1 MTSVCFYFQVHQPFR
16 LRKDYDFFRI
26 GSDHFYEDDQANG
39 GILNKVAD
47 KCYRPMNQL
56 LLEEIHRW
64 KGRFRVAFSISGV
77 CLEQMERWTPDVI
90 ESFQRLVDTG
100 CVEILSETYYH
111 SLASLFSPDEFVEQ
125 IRLHREKVLQLF
137 NYDPVVFRNTEL
149 IFQDRIATIIE
160 ELGYRGMIAEGADR
174 ILGWRSPNY
183 LYQPAPCRRMAL
195 LLKNYRL
202 SDDIA
207 FRFSNRG
214 WESWPLHSETF
225 ASWVH
230 QVAGNGEVIN
240 LFMDYET
247 FGEHQWADTG
257 IFDFMR
263 ALPRDVLAHPDFRF
277 ATPREVIERYQPI
290 GKLSFPDPV
299 SWADIDRDLTAWL
312 GNSIQDSSAE
322 RIYRLEGLVKSLGD
336 PELLHTW
343 RKLQTSDHFYYMCT
357 KWFADGDV
365 HKYFSPYESP
375 YDAHVIYNNV
385 VSDFEE
391 TLYRIWNERNDQAAL
406 GSRRSPLLDMAFVD

>member
-26 GSDHFYEDDQANG
+26 GTDHHYEDDFANAS
-39 GILNKVAD
+39 ILNKVAD

-64 KGRFRVAFSISGV
+64 KGQFRVSFSISGV
-77 CLEQMERWTPDVI
+77 CLEQMERWAPDVI

-111 SLASLFSPDEFVEQ
+111 SLASLFSPEDFVAQ
-125 IRLHREKVLQLF
+125 IRLHRQKVLDLF
-137 NYDPVVFRNTEL
+137 DYDPVVFRNTEL
-149 IFQDRIATIIE
+149 IFQNEIGRLVE
-160 ELGYRGMIAEGADR
+160 ELGYRGVIAEGADR

-183 LYQPAPCRRMAL
+183 LYQPAPCRKLAL
-195 LLKNYRL
+195 LLKNYQL

-214 WESWPLHSETF
+214 WASWPLRSETF
-225 ASWVH
+225 AHWVH

-247 FGEHQWADTG
+247 FGEHQWADSG
-257 IFDFMR
+257 IFEFMR
-263 ALPRDVLAHPDFRF
+263 ALPGDVLAHPDFDF
-277 ATPREVIERYQPI
+277 ATPREVIDRYQPI
-290 GKLSFPDPV
+290 SKLSYPDPV
-299 SWADIDRDLTAWL
+299 SWADVDRDLSAWL

-322 RIYRLEGLVKSLGD
+322 RIFRLEGIVKSLGD

-365 HKYFSPYESP
+365 HKYFNPYESP

-385 VSDFEE
+385 LSDFEE
-391 TLYRIWNERNDQAAL
+391 CLLQLWRARNEEPAP
-406 GSRRSPLLDMAFVD
+406 GSRRSSLRDMAFVD

>member
-26 GSDHFYEDDQANG
+26 GSDHHYEDDRANA

-64 KGRFRVAFSISGV
+64 KGQFRVAFSISGV
-77 CLEQMERWTPDVI
+77 CLEQMELWAPDVI

-125 IRLHREKVLQLF
+125 IRLHRDKVRELF
-137 NYDPVVFRNTEL
+137 HYEPVVFRNTEL
-149 IFQDRIATIIE
+149 IFQDRIASMIE
-160 ELGYRGMIAEGADR
+160 ELGYRGIVAEGADR

-214 WESWPLHSETF
+214 WESWPLRSETF
-225 ASWVH
+225 ANWVH

-263 ALPRDVLAHPDFRF
+263 ALPGDVLAHPDFSF

-299 SWADIDRDLTAWL
+299 SWADVDRDLTAWL

-322 RIYRLEGLVKSLGD
+322 RIYRLEGVVKSLGD

-391 TLYRIWNERNDQAAL
+391 RVLDIWNARNEEPVS

>member
-26 GSDHFYEDDQANG
+26 GSDHFYEDDYANA

-64 KGRFRVAFSISGV
+64 KGQFRVAFSISGV

-125 IRLHREKVLQLF
+125 IRLHRAKVQELF

-160 ELGYRGMIAEGADR
+160 EMGYRGMIAEGADR

-214 WESWPLHSETF
+214 WESWPLRSETF
-225 ASWVH
+225 ANWVH

-299 SWADIDRDLTAWL
+299 SWADVDRDLTAWL

-391 TLYRIWNERNDQAAL
+391 TLLRVWNARNEETVP

>member
-26 GSDHFYEDDQANG
+26 GTDHHYEDDYANA

-56 LLEEIHRW
+56 LLDEIHRW
-64 KGRFRVAFSISGV
+64 KGKFRVAFSISGV

-111 SLASLFSPDEFVEQ
+111 SLASLFSPDEFIEQ
-125 IRLHREKVLQLF
+125 IRLHRAKVQELF
-137 NYDPVVFRNTEL
+137 NYDPVIFRNTEL
-149 IFQDRIATIIE
+149 IFQDRIATMIE
-160 ELGYRGMIAEGADR
+160 EMGYRGMVAEGADR

-214 WESWPLHSETF
+214 WESWPLRSETF
-225 ASWVH
+225 ANWVH

-257 IFDFMR
+257 IFEFMR
-263 ALPRDVLAHPDFRF
+263 ALPRDVLAHPDFSF
-277 ATPREVIERYQPI
+277 ATPREVVERYQPI

-299 SWADIDRDLTAWL
+299 SWADVDRDLTAWL

-391 TLYRIWNERNDQAAL
+391 TLLNIWNARSEQAAP

>member
-26 GSDHFYEDDQANG
+26 GTDHHYEDDDANA
-39 GILNKVAD
+39 GILRKVAD

-64 KGRFRVAFSISGV
+64 KGKFRVAFSISGV
-77 CLEQMERWTPDVI
+77 CLEQMERWAPDVI
-90 ESFQRLVDTG
+90 ASFQRLVDTG

-111 SLASLFSPDEFVEQ
+111 SLASLFSPDDFTEQ
-125 IRLHREKVLQLF
+125 IRLHREKVLDLF
-137 NYDPVVFRNTEL
+137 QYEPVVFRNTEL
-149 IFQDRIATIIE
+149 IFQERIAAMIE
-160 ELGYRGMIAEGADR
+160 ELGYRGMVAEGADR

-183 LYQPAPCRRMAL
+183 LYQPAPCRRLTL

-207 FRFSNRG
+207 FRFSNRA
-214 WESWPLHSETF
+214 WESWPLRSETF
-225 ASWVH
+225 ANWVH

-240 LFMDYET
+240 LFMAYET
-247 FGEHQWADTG
+247 FGEHQWTDTG
-257 IFDFMR
+257 IFEFMR
-263 ALPRDVLAHPDFRF
+263 ALPGDVLAHPDFSF

-299 SWADIDRDLTAWL
+299 SWADVDRDLTAWL
-312 GNSIQDSSAE
+312 GNAIQDSSAE
-322 RIYRLEGLVKSLGD
+322 RIYSLEGLVKSLDD

-391 TLYRIWNERNDQAAL
+391 RLLRIWNRRNEEPVV

>member
-26 GSDHFYEDDQANG
+26 GTDSHYEDDEANA

-64 KGRFRVAFSISGV
+64 KGKFRVAFSISGV

-111 SLASLFSPDEFVEQ
+111 SLASLFSPDEFIEQ
-125 IRLHREKVLQLF
+125 IALHRAKVLELF
-137 NYDPVVFRNTEL
+137 HYDPVVFRNTEL
-149 IFQDRIATIIE
+149 IFQDRIATVIE

-174 ILGWRSPNY
+174 ILAWRSPNY

-214 WESWPLHSETF
+214 WESWPLRSETF

-247 FGEHQWADTG
+247 FGEHQWVDTG

-263 ALPRDVLAHPDFRF
+263 ALPGDVLAHPDFSF

-299 SWADIDRDLTAWL
+299 SWADVDRDLTAWL

-391 TLYRIWNERNDQAAL
+391 TLLRIWNARDKEIDP